1 MRDGFYPHLQFHEFT
16 FDSSPSFPLDKNAY
30 SGRDQGTREFEPKDE
45 YSPEELEKLNRDTL
59 IEAAKQAFA
68 QYVLE
73 PLGLFSKFIG
83 FTWEYGVSVPVIQ
96 IRGGVYNVDVEVTV
110 SETVNTASEWDG
122 TINVSV
128 DKAGNLTAETSSAIS
143 GSSAAF
149 EIEDIGNNLD
159 YERCL
164 KSIAASVKE
173 GTISYRVV
181 PTNANEFAV
190 ELMVESENL
199 APQGSGVEAFMNVVV
214 TYKLAPGGTGSGLQK
229 VLGNGCLY
237 GGSRWCLRCMSCR
250 TF

>member
-83 FTWEYGVSVPVIQ
+83 FTWEYVVSVPVIQ

-159 YERCL
+159 
-164 KSIAASVKE
+164 
-173 GTISYRVV
+173 
-181 PTNANEFAV
+181 NEFAV
-190 ELMVESENL
+190 ELMVESGNL